1 MPEDKNR
8 LDTRSLEIG
17 SQQKVYGLVKE
28 LKDVALPPTA
38 EADGTDIYSQM
49 HDALRAQ
56 NDAQFGISS
65 SVETVD
71 GEKAWLRDATAAPGG
86 AATPAQE
93 QLIQANNMRLRCLS
107 RVRAIDH
114 ALSKKYPGDTRLRER
129 IKTHFLKF
137 TTGND
142 FSKGAEA
149 AFDTGL
155 IGILNQANLTQGVET
170 KEDAEALLTYYR
182 NLSSL
187 VMPARPMI
195 TLSYDS
201 GNGVLLRETQY
212 PVTTKTDKQLA
223 EMDALSD
230 MTLYPLAK
238 DKTAHTLGNLAS
250 QEADKLFVDLMKD
263 NTRML
268 AAQARKTHLVGTKN
282 AFIVKTELVFDVSE
296 DNLNQKKKAK
306 GEGDNVMWCAR
317 TGSPTYL
324 GKEQK
329 GEDGFER
336 RKTHTKENLEQI
348 RMAAKERTGE
358 KLSLHM
364 TILNTDMPHE
374 GQDLIYRVVR
384 SATENSSHQI
394 TSMPTN
400 LPGTFYSPQVAPAF
414 QDQVQTGGSTPL
426 NQLRRVDL
434 ASKVARKAAQGK
446 DYLSVIF
453 CASGQDRTGTAVEK
467 MKKDWMAER
476 YETEQVKGS
485 EEDRARSIASL
496 CDKGFN
502 AGEMTTHA
510 VPTAA
515 KMKLD
520 SQPKKF
526 GFSDPEM
533 TAEQSGKLYG
543 VDAKLN
549 KKNPVSGKLLYLT
562 NPSKLQVSEYE
573 AQYERCKALVL
584 DKEGQYNEQLKK
596 QLQGILAQAHSLY
609 QRGSMNSKSLS
620 ELSEVLTCCECA
632 MKHEAQARTDE
643 GPAMKDE
650 ASELQK
656 KKVQK
661 NLDRMAGVSAKLSSR
676 EPNSAWK
683 RLGEALQSFVNT
695 IASIFQINVTLDF
708 SLVRDAEAPV
718 VPEETKG
725 VSSSTLASEVEKF
738 KQVLESI
745 ENDKK
750 KDGVPD
756 KNAQSFHSAQGL
768 VSDDDDDAQ
777 SFYSAEG
784 SEEDRKDNSLTNG

>member
-17 SQQKVYGLVKE
+17 SQKKVYGLVKE

-329 GEDGFER
+329 GKDGFER

-348 RMAAKERTGE
+348 RTAAEERTGE
-358 KLSLHM
+358 KVSLHM
-364 TILNTDMPHE
+364 TILNTDMAHE
-374 GQDLIYRVVR
+374 DQDLIYRGVR

-414 QDQVQTGGSTPL
+414 QDKVQTGGSTPL
-426 NQLRRVDL
+426 NQLRRVEL
-434 ASKVARKAAQGK
+434 ASKVARMAAQDNK
-446 DYLSVIF
+446 YLSVIF
-453 CASGQDRTGTAVEK
+453 CASGQDRTGTVVEK

-476 YETEQVKGS
+476 YQFELKSQDLS
-485 EEDRARSIASL
+485 EEDRSRSITSL

-562 NPSKLQVSEYE
+562 NPSALQVSEYH

-584 DKEGQYNEQLKK
+584 DEKGQHNEQLKE
-596 QLQGILAQAHSLY
+596 QLQGILAQVHSLY
-609 QRGSMNSKSLS
+609 ERGPMNSKSLS

-643 GPAMKDE
+643 GPAMKDEAQAMKDEAQARTDEGPARTDE

-725 VSSSTLASEVEKF
+725 VSSPTLASEVEKF

-745 ENDKK
+745 EN
-750 KDGVPD
+750 G
-756 KNAQSFHSAQGL
+756 N
-768 VSDDDDDAQ
+768 VSDDDDLSSD
-777 SFYSAEG
+777 SAED
-784 SEEDRKDNSLTNG
+784 SDDNPLTNH